1 MIPGKCGGTQDQRAE
16 LGDSLAIQW
25 LVCHTFTSGARV
37 QSLVGELRSYKL
49 RGAAE
54 KKGRERAKLEVGT
67 VGTMAPRLPV
77 S

>member
-49 RGAAE
+49 
-54 KKGRERAKLEVGT
+54 
-67 VGTMAPRLPV
+67 
-77 S
+77 